1 MAMLDKEMTREQLIA
16 ELSVYRGK
24 VSELS
29 NSLQEQAVLEG
40 ELRRSNDDLVAS
52 RIALEKE
59 QRRYFELFEYAPDSY
74 VITDGEGIIRQAN
87 QAAIQFF
94 SLEVKSLV
102 GRPLMDFVLP
112 DDERAFVSQIG
123 QILSVDAVTHW
134 ELRLVN
140 AMGKVCHS
148 LVNVKVHSVSPTRVF
163 WLIRDISDRK
173 QMEEELRSFPSKL
186 IAAQEEER
194 KRVAGDLHDSIG
206 QTLVAVKFWLELVL
220 HLTGSGES
228 EKALTHLEN
237 FIPTLQRLID
247 ETRSIYMGLRP
258 TILDNLGLLA
268 TLDWLHREFQRLYPR
283 YHIEL
288 EISIVEEEI
297 PEILK
302 IIIFRIVQE
311 ALNNVVKHS
320 GAEWVDIFLAK
331 KDGQIQLRILDDG
344 NGFDMCSALQNGTTN
359 LGLTSM
365 RERAEITGGEFS
377 IKSVLKEG
385 TTIDVVWNSALI
397 DSAPFKS
404 IKPLSRSHP

>member
-1 MAMLDKEMTREQLIA
+1 MPGRGMTREDLME
-16 ELSVYRGK
+16 ELSACRRR

-29 NSLQEQAVLEG
+29 ASVRDGTARES
-40 ELRRSNDDLVAS
+40 ELSGGNDEPVMS
-52 RIALEKE
+52 REALEKE
-59 QRRYFELFEYAPDSY
+59 QGPYFELFEYAPDSY
-74 VITDGEGIIRQAN
+74 VITDGDGIIKQAN

-94 SLEVKSLV
+94 GSDAKSLI
-102 GRPLMDFVLP
+102 GRPLKDLVLP
-112 DDERAFVSQIG
+112 EDERSFLLHIDEIPA
-123 QILSVDAVTHW
+123 VDSITHW

-140 AMGKVCHS
+140 ASGKMCHA
-148 LVNVKVHSVSPTRVF
+148 LVNVKVNSINPTRVF
-163 WLIRDISDRK
+163 WLIRDISERK

-228 EKALTHLEN
+228 EKALIHLEN
-237 FIPTLQRLID
+237 FIPTLQHLID

-268 TLDWLHREFQRLYPR
+268 TLDWLHREFQKLYPR
-283 YHIEL
+283 HHIEL
-288 EISIVEEEI
+288 EIGILEDEI

-311 ALNNVVKHS
+311 ALNNVAKHS
-320 GAEWVDIFLAK
+320 GAEWVDIVLVRN
-331 KDGQIQLRILDDG
+331 DEQIELKITDDG
-344 NGFDMCSALQNGTTN
+344 KGFDTCSALQNSAVS

-365 RERAEITGGEFS
+365 RERAEITGGELS
-377 IKSVLKEG
+377 IKSVIDEG
-385 TTIDVVWNSALI
+385 TTIEVVWKSSHF
-397 DSAPFKS
+397 DSVSFRPVAGRRF
-404 IKPLSRSHP
+404 